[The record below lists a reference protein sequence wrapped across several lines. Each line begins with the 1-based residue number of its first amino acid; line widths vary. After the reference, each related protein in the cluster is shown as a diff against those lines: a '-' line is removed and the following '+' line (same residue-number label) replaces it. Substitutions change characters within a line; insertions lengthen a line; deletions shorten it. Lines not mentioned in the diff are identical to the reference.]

1 MTDYTNESPFDPK
14 WEMTPEQVA
23 EVFSLN
29 KNKNKKYKTMSIDEV
44 DGGIRGQAV
53 PELSA
58 ENNIAPVDT
67 GISQYH
73 IQIQK
78 LLLTQNYLAL
88 LTSIQARLN
97 KLYDDR
103 ANSSIS
109 KSSDVSSAEIDQDFL
124 DRITALQGIR
134 ANAKYLYK
142 SALESASDADI
153 VLAKDTFIEIAKGYR
168 LFP

>member
-14 WEMTPEQVA
+14 WEMTPEQIA
-23 EVFSLN
+23 EVFALN
-29 KNKNKKYKTMSIDEV
+29 KKNNVNEEDNSIKGEV
-44 DGGIRGQAV
+44 I

-67 GISQYH
+67 GISQYQ

-103 ANSSIS
+103 ANSTIS
-109 KSSDVSSAEIDQDFL
+109 KSSKVSSAEIDQDFL
-124 DRITALQGIR
+124 DRITGLEGIR

-142 SALESASDADI
+142 SALESESDADI
-153 VLAKDTFIEIAKGYR
+153 VLAKDTFIELAKGYH
-168 LFP
+168 LIF

>member
-1 MTDYTNESPFDPK
+1 MTDYTNESPFNPK
-14 WEMTPEQVA
+14 WEMTPEQIA

-29 KNKNKKYKTMSIDEV
+29 KKKNVNEEDNGNKGEV
-44 DGGIRGQAV
+44 I

-58 ENNIAPVDT
+58 ENNMAPVDT
-67 GISQYH
+67 GISQY
-73 IQIQK
+73 QIQK

-88 LTSIQARLN
+88 LTSIQARIN
-97 KLYDDR
+97 KLYNDR
-103 ANSSIS
+103 DYSSIS
-109 KSSDVSSAEIDQDFL
+109 KSSEVSSAEIDQDFL

-142 SALESASDADI
+142 SALESESGEDI
-153 VLAKDTFIEIAKGYR
+153 VAAKDTFMEIAKGYH

>member
-23 EVFSLN
+23 EVFSL
-29 KNKNKKYKTMSIDEV
+29 NKNKKYKTMSIDEV

-109 KSSDVSSAEIDQDFL
+109 KSSEVSSAEIDQDFL

-153 VLAKDTFIEIAKGYR
+153 VLTKDAFIDIAKDYHLIS
-168 LFP
+168 

>member
-14 WEMTPEQVA
+14 WEMTPEQIA
-23 EVFSLN
+23 AVFA
-29 KNKNKKYKTMSIDEV
+29 NKKNEEDVKGPE
-44 DGGIRGQAV
+44 GEAV

-109 KSSDVSSAEIDQDFL
+109 KSSEVSSAEIDQDFL

-153 VLAKDTFIEIAKGYR
+153 VLAKDAFIDIAKDYH
-168 LFP
+168 LIS

>member
-14 WEMTPEQVA
+14 WEMTPEQIA

-29 KNKNKKYKTMSIDEV
+29 KKKNVNEEDNGNKGEV
-44 DGGIRGQAV
+44 I

-58 ENNIAPVDT
+58 ENNMVPVDT
-67 GISQYH
+67 GISQY
-73 IQIQK
+73 QIQK

-88 LTSIQARLN
+88 LTSIQARIN
-97 KLYDDR
+97 KLYNDR
-103 ANSSIS
+103 DYSSIS
-109 KSSDVSSAEIDQDFL
+109 KSSEVSSAEIDQDFL

-142 SALESASDADI
+142 SALESESGEDI
-153 VLAKDTFIEIAKGYR
+153 VAAKDTFMEIAKGYH
-168 LFP
+168 LIF